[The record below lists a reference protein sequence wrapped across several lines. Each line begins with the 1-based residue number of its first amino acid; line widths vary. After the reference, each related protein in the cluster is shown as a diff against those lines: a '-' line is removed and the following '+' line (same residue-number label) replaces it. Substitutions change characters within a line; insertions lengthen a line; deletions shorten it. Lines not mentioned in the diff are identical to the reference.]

1 MPVGTA
7 LARIMHHASRFCPP
21 GRRPHAIDPSSGSV
35 CVNSLWNALGI
46 DLPRRRLVG
55 ARSPVAQGPDGIR
68 PSATAGNSAPSG
80 RRFHHFLVPSVGV
93 SNFVQTS
100 SVDRRMGNRGWAPV
114 TIGAIA
120 RQNDT
125 PCFWPQPRMAL
136 RLGFFHKLGAPVRK
150 IGSVC

>member
-1 MPVGTA
+1 MLMETQ
-7 LARIMHHASRFCPP
+7 LAARTEV
-21 GRRPHAIDPSSGSV
+21 PS
-35 CVNSLWNALGI
+35 
-46 DLPRRRLVG
+46 
-55 ARSPVAQGPDGIR
+55 
-68 PSATAGNSAPSG
+68 
-80 RRFHHFLVPSVGV
+80 FLVPSVGV

-136 RLGFFHKLGAPVRK
+136 RLGFF
-150 IGSVC
+150 S